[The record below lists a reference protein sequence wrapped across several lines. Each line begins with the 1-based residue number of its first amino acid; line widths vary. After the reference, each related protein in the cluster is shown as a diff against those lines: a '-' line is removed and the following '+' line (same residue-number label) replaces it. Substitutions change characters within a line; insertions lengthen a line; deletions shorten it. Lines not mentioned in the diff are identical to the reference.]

1 MYQGRRWGYVEGR
14 VINIR
19 RLVALDITLHGSR
32 FITAE
37 FGIGTPVMLAV
48 GISLILASQLILG
61 TYLLL
66 TGINYVPLLVYT
78 AIIVRKGSAGAEVAD
93 YVSSDRHYVRKYST
107 QQLLLF
113 VPLVVFWLAVWQ
125 ELKQGTA

>member
-1 MYQGRRWGYVEGR
+1 VEGR
-14 VINIR
+14 VINVR
-19 RLVALDITLHGSR
+19 RLVALDITLHGPR

-37 FGIGTPVMLAV
+37 FGIGTPVILAV

-66 TGINYVPLLVYT
+66 IGINYIPLFVYMVV
-78 AIIVRKGSAGAEVAD
+78 IVRKGSAGLEIAD
-93 YVSSDRHYVRKYST
+93 YMSNDKHYVRKYST

-113 VPLVVFWLAVWQ
+113 LPLVVFGLAVWQ
-125 ELKQGTA
+125 ELKGETGSRK

>member
-1 MYQGRRWGYVEGR
+1 MEGR
-14 VINIR
+14 VINVR
-19 RLVALDITLHGSR
+19 RLVALDITLHGPR

-37 FGIGTPVMLAV
+37 FGIGTPVILAV

-66 TGINYVPLLVYT
+66 IGINYIPLFVYMVV
-78 AIIVRKGSAGAEVAD
+78 IVRKGSAGLEIAD
-93 YVSSDRHYVRKYST
+93 YMSNDKHYVRKYST

-113 VPLVVFWLAVWQ
+113 LPLVVFGLAVWQ
-125 ELKQGTA
+125 ELKGETGSRK